1 MNKKWFAGLA
11 MAVGVLAVAGSLWAH
26 HAGSLYDREHP
37 VTVVGTVTEYLFI
50 NPHVQ
55 IHFEAKDESGTA
67 VKWVAETAPPQ
78 RLYRAGWN
86 TKTLKPGDQITVSG
100 APYKDGRKFLS
111 IRRLVGPDGKV
122 LSEGA
127 E

>member
-1 MNKKWFAGLA
+1 MKNKLFAGFS
-11 MAVGVLAVAGSLWAH
+11 MAVGVLLLSGSLWAH

-37 VTVVGTVTEYLFI
+37 VTVVGSVTEYLFT

-55 IHFEAKDESGTA
+55 IHFEGKDEGGNV
-67 VKWVAETAPPQ
+67 VKWVAESAPPQ

-86 TKTLKPGDQITVSG
+86 TKTLKAGDQITVTG

-111 IRRLVGPDGKV
+111 IRKLVGPDGKV